1 MPTRRDYRCP
11 SCHYVVEKQVGL
23 TEETHVHC
31 PQDGALM
38 QRYFG
43 TTRDLP
49 INFGYR
55 ENRYSTD
62 TDARIAQYQFE
73 NL

>member
-11 SCHYVVEKQVGL
+11 SCQVVVEKQVGL
-23 TEETHVHC
+23 TEDTHVHC
-31 PQDGALM
+31 PHDGALM

-43 TTRDLP
+43 TTREVRV
-49 INFGYR
+49 NFGYQ
-55 ENRYSTD
+55 ETHYKNE
-62 TDARIAQYQFE
+62 TDARIARYQFE